1 MSFASTEYTVREGQ
15 EWVVLQLVRDGDTS
29 RHTTVTVSAAYS
41 PSPEAG
47 MEHVFKLPTFGA
59 CCSLPKN
66 EPVRMRTSICGRG
79 QRAFKIGVSSVQ
91 TMLEKKGRYG
101 TTQYSV
107 V

>member
-47 MEHVFKLPTFGA
+47 MEHVFKLPTFVYSTLMIA
-59 CCSLPKN
+59 IH
-66 EPVRMRTSICGRG
+66 TSGFEI
-79 QRAFKIGVSSVQ
+79 
-91 TMLEKKGRYG
+91 L
-101 TTQYSV
+101 QYSMFCMCAF
-107 V
+107 

>member
-47 MEHVFKLPTFGA
+47 MGHVFKLQTFVYSTLMIAIHTSGFDLKNTTVATA
-59 CCSLPKN
+59 CFACVHFKHS
-66 EPVRMRTSICGRG
+66 TSHHYLYQQIVHIMC
-79 QRAFKIGVSSVQ
+79 V
-91 TMLEKKGRYG
+91 
-101 TTQYSV
+101 
-107 V
+107 